1 MNQKR
6 LTQPSLS
13 RSSGIIGG
21 KKLKRKLI
29 LTATLVLLVAV
40 AAPLALAA
48 LQQGQII
55 HITKTYTN
63 PMPTPTSTPVA
74 TTAPTPPQP
83 AESTKFS
90 LWYPN
95 GTAYNLHQQN
105 APSIFGATNLDV
117 NGVPVNVQSGLGAP
131 PMGYASGVIVVRNDG
146 DLPIVVNATLANVS
160 VPADVVLTSTCST
173 VNPAVWGSQVDGWMG
188 RDKLASGSVV
198 GAGEYVWLSLCVIM
212 TGTGGNFGAL
222 QNHSSFSYSFDVAIN
237 ATQA

>member
-1 MNQKR
+1 M
-6 LTQPSLS
+6 
-13 RSSGIIGG
+13 
-21 KKLKRKLI
+21 
-29 LTATLVLLVAV
+29 AV

-48 LQQGQII
+48 LQQGQTI
-55 HITKTYTN
+55 HVTKTYTN
-63 PMPTPTSTPVA
+63 PAPTPTSNPA
-74 TTAPTPPQP
+74 DTTAPASTPP
-83 AESTKFS
+83 AESTVKYS

-95 GTAYNLHQQN
+95 GTAYNLHQEN
-105 APSIFGATNLDV
+105 APAVFGATNLDV

-146 DLPIVVNATLANVS
+146 DAPIMVNASLANVS
-160 VPADVVLTSTCST
+160 VPADVVLTSTCSA

-188 RDKLASGSVV
+188 RDKLASGGVV
-198 GAGEYVWLSLCVIM
+198 GVGEYVWLSLCVVM